1 MNVDA
6 ARSSSVVSS
15 DSETSSSSG
24 ESLDEFHR
32 NIFQGGEA
40 LGYQFEP
47 TRDSNNG
54 SGESADIEDDQN
66 MSSDEDESVIVYID
80 KLYFVFVNC
89 VIPSKINYYYEVF
102 MRTLPDNG

>member
-32 NIFQGGEA
+32 NILQAGVV

-47 TRDSNNG
+47 RRDNNNG
-54 SGESADIEDDQN
+54 SGESGDIEDDQN
-66 MSSDEDESVIVYID
+66 MSSEEGES
-80 KLYFVFVNC
+80 
-89 VIPSKINYYYEVF
+89 EV
-102 MRTLPDNG
+102 RLGNLDW

>member
-6 ARSSSVVSS
+6 ARSSRVVSS

-24 ESLDEFHR
+24 ESLDKFHR
-32 NIFQGGEA
+32 NILQGGKA

-47 TRDSNNG
+47 RRDSNNG

-66 MSSDEDESVIVYID
+66 MSSDEDESVVRLGNLD
-80 KLYFVFVNC
+80 W
-89 VIPSKINYYYEVF
+89 
-102 MRTLPDNG
+102 

>member
-6 ARSSSVVSS
+6 VRSSSVVSS

-24 ESLDEFHR
+24 ESLDEFYR
-32 NIFQGGEA
+32 NVLQGGEV

-47 TRDSNNG
+47 RRDSNNG

-66 MSSDEDESVIVYID
+66 MSSDEDESVVRLGNLD
-80 KLYFVFVNC
+80 W
-89 VIPSKINYYYEVF
+89 
-102 MRTLPDNG
+102 

>member
-24 ESLDEFHR
+24 ESLDESHR
-32 NIFQGGEA
+32 NILQGGEV

-47 TRDSNNG
+47 RRDSNNG
-54 SGESADIEDDQN
+54 IMAVVNQLTSKTTKICLLTR
-66 MSSDEDESVIVYID
+66 MSLSFVWAALTGKTSYFIVYID
-80 KLYFVFVNC
+80 ELYFRVRQLC
-89 VIPSKINYYYEVF
+89 HSQ
-102 MRTLPDNG
+102 

>member
-6 ARSSSVVSS
+6 ALSSTIVSS
-15 DSETSSSSG
+15 DLETSSSSG

-32 NIFQGGEA
+32 NILQGGEV

-47 TRDSNNG
+47 RRDSNNG

-66 MSSDEDESVIVYID
+66 MSYDKDESVLHLGNLD
-80 KLYFVFVNC
+80 W
-89 VIPSKINYYYEVF
+89 
-102 MRTLPDNG
+102 